1 MSMEVVPTGAQG
13 RWDSTFAALG
23 RSAPA
28 QRADESSTNYLRRL
42 SRVGRKYIPAGE
54 PIAQVNFAE
63 LPDSA
68 VPKYSELM
76 REAVTRNMTRTD
88 NMDPADT
95 RYRTVLVTDD
105 NTGLKTRTFYRA
117 RTFIDDFVQPCRRV
131 VRIAAPAS
139 TALYQASDAR
149 RAMAGL
155 F

>member
-1 MSMEVVPTGAQG
+1 MSMEIVPTGAQG
-13 RWDSTFAALG
+13 RWDTTFAALG

-54 PIAQVNFAE
+54 PIAQVNFSE

-76 REAVTRNMTRTD
+76 REAVTRNMTRVD
-88 NMDPADT
+88 NMPHDGS
-95 RYRTVLVTDD
+95 YRTVLVTDD
-105 NTGLKTRTFYRA
+105 NTGRQIKTFYRP
-117 RTFIDDFVQPCRRV
+117 RPFTDDFVQPCRRV
-131 VRIAAPAS
+131 VRIAAPA
-139 TALYQASDAR
+139 TNALYQASDAR
-149 RAMAGL
+149 SAMRGI

>member
-1 MSMEVVPTGAQG
+1 MSMEIVPTGAQG

-28 QRADESSTNYLRRL
+28 QRADESGTNYLRRL
-42 SRVGRKYIPAGE
+42 SRVGRRYIPAGE
-54 PIAQVNFAE
+54 PIARVNFAE

-131 VRIAAPAS
+131 VRINAPPT
-139 TALYQASDAR
+139 TALYDAR
-149 RAMAGL
+149 AQMRGI